1 MATALRSKIDVGDFK
16 EGQMVARLSIIQR
29 DWSNQPESIVL
40 NKVKATA
47 YVKKVVKEN
56 FIYPEDKFERITKN
70 LLLFLYGNKNN
81 IFSIAI
87 IP

>member
-1 MATALRSKIDVGDFK
+1 MAIALRSKIDVGDFK
-16 EGQMVARLSIIQR
+16 QSQMVARLLIIQK
-29 DWSNQPESIVL
+29 DWSKQSDEIVL
-40 NKVKATA
+40 NKTKAIS

-56 FIYPEDKFERITKN
+56 FIYPEDKFERISKN

-87 IP
+87 IA